1 MTNWKE
7 KQKEWHEK
15 YDDMF
20 QEFPATES
28 EARRKMIDI
37 YEAHE
42 IFFQYKRR
50 RLWIMTT
57 ITIILMFGPPTLAQ
71 IMGADR
77 EIVGKVAYSIM
88 IFCPVLVAEAQ
99 LLIKN
104 GSGIRTCKKKLKQI
118 EKNEVGSYLEEAESF
133 YKRVEERRKK
143 SHEKRI
149 SVLLLCCIVFI
160 SGCNMPG
167 QDDQK
172 IKKLDPEKL
181 DSETTDINDRADYY
195 EKYVTEPGDQMDEE
209 ERSKYRVTLHM
220 VYKNAEQ
227 YQQDMIIF
235 LRNDNVVEGSMDVGE
250 PDIGLLPGVFRVI
263 SMMIEE
269 HDSNL
274 GEIEILEPGM
284 EYTLTIDYAQK
295 KAILSDYDEHK

>member
-1 MTNWKE
+1 MK
-7 KQKEWHEK
+7 
-15 YDDMF
+15 
-20 QEFPATES
+20 
-28 EARRKMIDI
+28 
-37 YEAHE
+37 
-42 IFFQYKRR
+42 
-50 RLWIMTT
+50 
-57 ITIILMFGPPTLAQ
+57 
-71 IMGADR
+71 
-77 EIVGKVAYSIM
+77 
-88 IFCPVLVAEAQ
+88 
-99 LLIKN
+99 
-104 GSGIRTCKKKLKQI
+104 
-118 EKNEVGSYLEEAESF
+118 
-133 YKRVEERRKK
+133 
-143 SHEKRI
+143 KRI
-149 SVLLLCCIVFI
+149 SVLVLCCIVFI
-160 SGCNMPG
+160 SGCNMSG
-167 QDDQK
+167 QDNQK

-195 EKYVTEPGDQMDEE
+195 EKYVTEPGDNMDEE

-263 SMMIEE
+263 SMMIAE